1 MKNSYK
7 AALFILIGSFTF
19 LSGFAQTDSVLSL
32 DKAIALSLAN
42 SHQLKISL
50 AKIAE
55 ANADL
60 REAKNRQLPD
70 FKITGSY
77 LRLAEANVDLK
88 MKTGENGGGTG
99 GGFTSPAISQAVYG
113 IANLSL
119 PIFAGG
125 RIRYGIESSRYLA
138 DAALLDTDNDR
149 SSVILNTV
157 QAYVNLFKAF
167 ESVQLVRE
175 NLQSSQSRDT
185 TFRNLERNG
194 LMARNDLLKSELQTS
209 NVQLTLLDA
218 ENNLSIA
225 KINMNLLLGRAE
237 DAPLNLDTTFFAIAH
252 TVESFDSYY
261 SKAFENRKDLQALDY
276 RKKAAAM
283 GTKAARGE
291 LFPSIALTGGYIAA
305 DIPGLLTITNAMN
318 VGVGVQ
324 YNLANIWKKNTTIE
338 KSKARETELAE
349 TGAMLN
355 DQIKLEINK
364 SYQNYLLSTKKIS
377 VVEQSV
383 AQAKENFRITQN
395 KYNNGLETLTN
406 LLEADV
412 SLLQA
417 NLNERF
423 AKADAVLSYYQLLQ
437 TAGILSK

>member
-1 MKNSYK
+1 MKSK
-7 AALFILIGSFTF
+7 FKTALFLLIGSFTF
-19 LSGFAQTDSVLSL
+19 LTGFAQNDSVLSL
-32 DKAIALSLAN
+32 DKAIALSLTN

-70 FKITGSY
+70 FKISGSY
-77 LRLAEANVDLK
+77 LRLAEANVNLK
-88 MKTGENGGGTG
+88 MKTGENGGG
-99 GGFTSPAISQAVYG
+99 FTSPAINQAVYG
-113 IANLSL
+113 IANLTL

-138 DAALLDTDNDR
+138 EAANLDADNDR
-149 SSVILNTV
+149 SSVVLNTV

-167 ESVQLVRE
+167 ESVQLVQE

-185 TFRNLERNG
+185 TFGNLERNG

-209 NVQLTLLDA
+209 NIQLTLLDA
-218 ENNLSIA
+218 ESNLSIA
-225 KINMNLLLGRAE
+225 KINMNLLLGRPE
-237 DAPLNLDTTFFAIAH
+237 DAPLSLDTTFFTNAPS
-252 TVESFDSYY
+252 VESFDSYY
-261 SKAFENRKDLQALDY
+261 ARAFENRKDLQALDY
-276 RKKAAAM
+276 RKKAAAV
-283 GTKAARGE
+283 GTKAARAE
-291 LFPSIALTGGYIAA
+291 LFPSIAFTGGYITA

-318 VGVGVQ
+318 VGLGVQ

-364 SYQNYLLSTKKIS
+364 SYQNYLLNTKKIS